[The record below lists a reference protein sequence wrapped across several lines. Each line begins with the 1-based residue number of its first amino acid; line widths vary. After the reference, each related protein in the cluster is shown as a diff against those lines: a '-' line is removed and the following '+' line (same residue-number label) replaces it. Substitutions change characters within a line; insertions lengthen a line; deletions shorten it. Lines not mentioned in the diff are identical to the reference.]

1 MEGGNEK
8 RQKVQNKGLKIL
20 QEINVLYFHPTV
32 RFLDGSD
39 AKIAKFGPNS
49 DIFSVVVHS
58 VFCGYLFHRGNNAAV
73 DWSTISE
80 RAQI

>member
-1 MEGGNEK
+1 MEGGNG
-8 RQKVQNKGLKIL
+8 KVQNKGLKIL
-20 QEINVLYFHPTV
+20 REINVRVFFYPTV

-39 AKIAKFGPNS
+39 AKIAIFGPNN
-49 DIFSVVVHS
+49 DIFLLLFIL
-58 VFCGYLFHRGNNAAV
+58 VFCSYLFHRGNNAAV